1 MFIAIGVG
9 LAMPG
14 NMIWDVLL
22 NDIHMESKQ
31 IIGSVLILTGFSC
44 ILLENYRTATQE
56 AERKR
61 KVKLLEEEAVTVN
74 NNEQVVLNRNCRDK
88 T

>member
-14 NMIWDVLL
+14 NMLWDVLF
-22 NDIHMESKQ
+22 NNINMESIQ
-31 IIGSVLILTGFSC
+31 IIGSVLIITGFFC
-44 ILLENYRTATQE
+44 ILLENYRIVIRE

-61 KVKLLEEEAVTVN
+61 KMKLLEEERTTVN
-74 NNEQVVLNRNCRDK
+74 DQEQVVLTRHWKDDE
-88 T
+88 

>member
-1 MFIAIGVG
+1 
-9 LAMPG
+9 MPG
-14 NMIWDVLL
+14 NMVWDVLF
-22 NDIHMESKQ
+22 NDIIMESKQ

-44 ILLENYRTATQE
+44 ILLENYRLAVTQE

-61 KVKLLEEEAVTVN
+61 KMKLLEEGGTEN
-74 NNEQVVLNRNCRDK
+74 DNEQVILSKNWKDK